1 MSALNNRHWIEQDG
15 TPITGRTPPELRVYG
30 PEMTR
35 DQQAQVRHTYKLF
48 TDVCLVAVGDYQVR
62 QRVLGDGTRV
72 RCTSFRGR
80 DVVEVWTSASEKDEF
95 FGGFLFR
102 PQDDFGA
109 AKVYWGKPVTT
120 LNAPLGTEFGVDPTC
135 LLKTRWRKKT
145 GLAENSFK
153 VERFVSDQ
161 YGTLD
166 WQGKDAE
173 TDVLSWN
180 AMDLG
185 VFTFSTD
192 GTAAIALN
200 TPNRYFAGDVSDPD
214 LLVSTVRRYNSYGT
228 GSKVF
233 SRFLEIES
241 FSGYVCGAAR
251 YKGQLLAV
259 TTTKPPYK
267 MNAVFSVVTKVGGA
281 EINIGSYTVPAP
293 HIVTQCWY
301 FNQTGN
307 KARSVALG
315 KYGGFAIEVTIEE
328 STANA
333 SGLVATFAV
342 VEGSEGSDYATEDT
356 VGEYLSYQTTNLTVS
371 GSGTRLGGDDPNTKD
386 IITSLSGTVT
396 VADQVVYEAGG
407 SFSESPSFA
416 VDFVGD
422 VPVSLCV
429 RQSGEFWD
437 VSGSGNFNHTAL
449 DITPGVGAGY
459 KENWSRSAT
468 ATIDADQLFT
478 ALVMRIGETEE
489 TIPLGSREAVRD
501 RIAENADFELVQPL
515 YGDPTHS
522 GSCTI
527 ATRWRRGDYKRVLDV
542 DLRHKA
548 ILFYKEGAET
558 QFQWTSTTLYWQ
570 RGGSTITSSTTASFT
585 GDSIVVST
593 VLDAATIATTAIGA
607 ETSGTSRTGYGGPF
621 GWGGGTLT
629 GRVTVDGF
637 GIGVMP
643 YSGTPFWGPN
653 SGLFARSM
661 VFAFYKP
668 VLRTMRDLLFP
679 TNNPRVTA
687 GAIRTYYGQVCST
700 GIIGDTTDHVD
711 GTPEKFFSHISDA
724 DEQDANV
731 LVEIAGKDRPW
742 FFKLGVV

>member
-30 PEMTR
+30 PEMTG
-35 DQQAQVRHTYKLF
+35 DQQTQVRHIYKLF

-102 PQDDFGA
+102 PQDDFGDN
-109 AKVYWGKPVTT
+109 KTFWGKPVTT

-135 LLKTRWRKKT
+135 LLRTLIKKKNSR
-145 GLAENSFK
+145 AKASFK

-185 VFTFSTD
+185 VFTFSGD
-192 GTAAIALN
+192 GTAAIVLN
-200 TPNRYFAGDVSDPD
+200 TPNRYFAGDVSEPD
-214 LLVSTVRRYNSYGT
+214 LLVSTVRRYNSFGT

-251 YKGQLLAV
+251 HKGRLLAV
-259 TTTKPPYK
+259 TSTKSPYK
-267 MNAVFSVVTKVGGA
+267 MNAVFSVVTKVNGV

-315 KYGGFAIEVTIEE
+315 MYGGFAIEVTIEE
-328 STANA
+328 SAANA

-342 VEGSEGSDYATEDT
+342 VEGSAGSGYATEDT
-356 VGEYLSYQTTNLTVS
+356 VGEFLSYQTTNLAIS
-371 GSGTRLGGDDPNTKD
+371 GSGTRVGGDDPNTKD
-386 IITSLSGTVT
+386 IVVFLSGEVT
-396 VADQVVYEAGG
+396 VSDQVVYEAGG
-407 SFSESPSFA
+407 SFAESPSFA

-429 RQSGEFWD
+429 RKSAEFWD
-437 VSGSGNFNHTAL
+437 VSGNARFSHSIGGVVPA
-449 DITPGVGAGY
+449 VGAPY
-459 KENWSRSAT
+459 TQRWTRSAT
-468 ATIDADQLFT
+468 ATIDADKSFT
-478 ALVMRIGETEE
+478 TLVMRIGETEE
-489 TIPLGSREAVRD
+489 IIPLGSRATARD
-501 RIAENADFELVQPL
+501 RITETADFRLTQPL
-515 YGDPTHS
+515 FGAATRS
-522 GSCTI
+522 WSCTI
-527 ATRWRRGDYKRVLDV
+527 TTRWRRGDYKRVLDV
-542 DLRHKA
+542 DLRCKA

-558 QFQWTSTTLYWQ
+558 QFQWASTTLNGS
-570 RGGSTITSSTTASFT
+570 GGASSTTASFT

-593 VLDAATIATTAIGA
+593 VLDAATIATTTIGA
-607 ETSGTSRTGYGGPF
+607 ETSGASITGYGGSL
-621 GWGGGTLT
+621 GGDGGTLT

-637 GIGVMP
+637 DIVVMP
-643 YSGTPFWGPN
+643 HSGEPFQGPDT
-653 SGLFARSM
+653 GLILRCM
-661 VFAFYKP
+661 VSAFYKP
-668 VLRTMRDLLFP
+668 ALSTMRDILFP
-679 TNNPRVTA
+679 TDNPWIMA

-700 GIIGDTTDHVD
+700 GIIGDTTDTVG

-724 DEQDANV
+724 DEQNANV

>member
-30 PEMTR
+30 PEMTG
-35 DQQAQVRHTYKLF
+35 DQQAQVRHIYKLF

-135 LLKTRWRKKT
+135 LLRTLIKKKNSR
-145 GLAENSFK
+145 AKASFK

-185 VFTFSTD
+185 VFTFNTE

-200 TPNRYFAGDVSDPD
+200 TPNRYFAGDVSEPD
-214 LLVSTVRRYNSYGT
+214 LLVSTVRRYNSFGT

-233 SRFLEIES
+233 SRFSEIES

-251 YKGQLLAV
+251 HKGQLLAV
-259 TTTKPPYK
+259 TTTKAPYQ

-328 STANA
+328 SAANA

-356 VGEYLSYQTTNLTVS
+356 LGDFLSYQTTNLAIS
-371 GSGTRLGGDDPNTKD
+371 GSGTRVGGDDPNTKD
-386 IITSLSGTVT
+386 IVASLSGTVT
-396 VADQVVYEAGG
+396 VSDQVVYEAGG
-407 SFSESPSFA
+407 SFAESPSFA

-429 RQSGEFWD
+429 RQSGGFWD
-437 VSGSGNFNHTAL
+437 VSGNASFNHT
-449 DITPGVGAGY
+449 IGEVVPGIGADY
-459 KENWSRSAT
+459 TQSWTRSAT
-468 ATIDADQLFT
+468 ATIDADRLFT

-489 TIPLGSREAVRD
+489 TIPLGSRATTRD
-501 RIAENADFELVQPL
+501 RITETANLGLVQPL
-515 YGDPTHS
+515 FGAATRS

-527 ATRWRRGDYKRVLDV
+527 TTRWRRGDYKRVLDV
-542 DLRHKA
+542 DLRCKA

-558 QFQWTSTTLYWQ
+558 QFRWASTTLN
-570 RGGSTITSSTTASFT
+570 GLGSGSSTTASFT

-593 VLDAATIATTAIGA
+593 VLDAAAIATTTIGA
-607 ETSGTSRTGYGGPF
+607 ETSGVSITGYGGPL
-621 GWGGGTLT
+621 GGGGGTLT
-629 GRVTVDGF
+629 GSVRVDGF
-637 GIGVMP
+637 GIGAMP
-643 YSGTPFWGPN
+643 HSDEPFQGSD
-653 SGLFARSM
+653 SGLILRCM
-661 VFAFYKP
+661 VSEFYKP
-668 VLRTMRDLLFP
+668 VLLTMRDFLFP
-679 TNNPRVTA
+679 TNNPVVTA

-724 DEQDANV
+724 DEQNANV
-731 LVEIAGKDRPW
+731 LVEIADKDRPW

>member
-1 MSALNNRHWIEQDG
+1 MSALNNRHWIEQGG

-30 PEMTR
+30 PEMTG
-35 DQQAQVRHTYKLF
+35 DQQAQVRHIYKLF
-48 TDVCLVAVGDYQVR
+48 TDVCLLAVGDYQVR

-135 LLKTRWRKKT
+135 WLQTRWKKKT

-185 VFTFSTD
+185 VFTFSED

-214 LLVSTVRRYNSYGT
+214 LPVSTVRRYNSFGT

-251 YKGQLLAV
+251 HKGRILAV
-259 TTTKPPYK
+259 TTTKAPYK
-267 MNAVFSVVTKVGGA
+267 MNAVFSVVTKVDGA
-281 EINIGSYTVPAP
+281 EINIGSYTVPAH

-301 FNQTGN
+301 FSQTGN

-328 STANA
+328 GAANA

-342 VEGSEGSDYATEDT
+342 VEGSAGSDYATEDT
-356 VGEYLSYQTTNLTVS
+356 GGDFLSYQTTNLAVS
-371 GSGTRLGGDDPNTKD
+371 GSGTRVGGDDPNTKD
-386 IITSLSGTVT
+386 IVRSLSGTAT
-396 VADQVVYEAGG
+396 VSDQVVYEAGG

-429 RQSGEFWD
+429 RQSGGFWD
-437 VSGSGNFNHTAL
+437 VSGSANFNHT
-449 DITPGVGAGY
+449 IGTVVPGVGADY
-459 KENWSRSAT
+459 TQTWTRSAT
-468 ATIDADQLFT
+468 ATIDADRLFT

-489 TIPLGSREAVRD
+489 TIPLGSRATTRD
-501 RIAENADFELVQPL
+501 RITETASFGLVQPL
-515 YGDPTHS
+515 FGPPTRS

-527 ATRWRRGDYKRVLDV
+527 TTRWRRGDYKRVLDI
-542 DLRHKA
+542 DLRYKA

-558 QFQWTSTTLYWQ
+558 QFRGASTTLN
-570 RGGSTITSSTTASFT
+570 GLGSNSSTTASFA

-593 VLDAATIATTAIGA
+593 VLDGATIATTTIGA
-607 ETSGTSRTGYGGPF
+607 ETSGASITGYGGSL
-621 GWGGGTLT
+621 GGDGGTLT
-629 GRVTVDGF
+629 NTVTVDGF
-637 GIGVMP
+637 IISGMP
-643 YSGTPFWGPN
+643 HSGETFQGPDT
-653 SGLFARSM
+653 GLILRCM
-661 VFAFYKP
+661 VSAFYKP
-668 VLRTMRDLLFP
+668 VLRTMRNQLFP
-679 TNNPRVTA
+679 TDNPWIMA
-687 GAIRTYYGQVCST
+687 GAIRTYYGQACST
-700 GIIGDTTDHVD
+700 GIIGDTTDQPG
-711 GTPEKFFSHISDA
+711 GTPEKFFAHVSDA
-724 DEQDANV
+724 DEQNANV
-731 LVEIAGKDRPW
+731 LVEIADKDRPW

>member
-1 MSALNNRHWIEQDG
+1 MSALNNRHWIKQDG
-15 TPITGRTPPELRVYG
+15 TPITGRTPPDLRVYG
-30 PEMTR
+30 PEMTG
-35 DQQAQVRHTYKLF
+35 DQQAQVRHIYKLF

-135 LLKTRWRKKT
+135 LLKTRWKKKT

-185 VFTFSTD
+185 VFTFSED

-214 LLVSTVRRYNSYGT
+214 LLVSTVRRYNSFGT

-251 YKGQLLAV
+251 HKGRILAV

-267 MNAVFSVVTKVGGA
+267 MNAVFSVVTKVNGA
-281 EINIGSYTVPAP
+281 EINIGSYTVPAH

-301 FNQTGN
+301 FNQAGS
-307 KARSVALG
+307 KGRSVALG

-328 STANA
+328 SAANA

-356 VGEYLSYQTTNLTVS
+356 VGDFLSYQTTNLAVS
-371 GSGTRLGGDDPNTKD
+371 GSGRRVGGDDPNTKG
-386 IITSLSGTVT
+386 IVAFLSGEVT
-396 VADQVVYEAGG
+396 VSDQVVYEAGG
-407 SFSESPSFA
+407 SFAESPSFA

-422 VPVSLCV
+422 APVSLCV
-429 RQSGEFWD
+429 RQSATFWD
-437 VSGSGNFNHTAL
+437 VSGSANFKHYIDNL
-449 DITPGVGAGY
+449 TPGIGAGY
-459 KENWSRSAT
+459 TQTWSRSAT
-468 ATIDADQLFT
+468 ATIDADRLFT

-489 TIPLGSREAVRD
+489 TIPLGSRATARD
-501 RIAENADFELVQPL
+501 RITETAGFELVQPL
-515 YGDPTHS
+515 FGAATFS

-527 ATRWRRGDYKRVLDV
+527 TTRWRRGDYKRVLDV

-558 QFQWTSTTLYWQ
+558 QFREASTTLNG
-570 RGGSTITSSTTASFT
+570 RGGGSSTTASFT

-607 ETSGTSRTGYGGPF
+607 ETSGASSTGYGGSL
-621 GWGGGTLT
+621 GGDGGTLT
-629 GRVTVDGF
+629 NTVTVDGF
-637 GIGVMP
+637 IISGMP
-643 YSGTPFWGPN
+643 HSGELFWGPD
-653 SGLFARSM
+653 SGLFLRCLTS
-661 VFAFYKP
+661 VFYKP

-679 TNNPRVTA
+679 TDNPLVMA

-700 GIIGDTTDHVD
+700 GIIGDTTDHVN

-724 DEQDANV
+724 DEQNANV

>member
-30 PEMTR
+30 PEMTG
-35 DQQAQVRHTYKLF
+35 DQQTQVRHIYKLF

-135 LLKTRWRKKT
+135 LLKTRWKKKT

-185 VFTFSTD
+185 VFTFSGA

-214 LLVSTVRRYNSYGT
+214 LLVSTVRRYNSFGT

-251 YKGQLLAV
+251 HKGRLLAV
-259 TTTKPPYK
+259 TTTKPPYQ

-328 STANA
+328 SAANA

-342 VEGSEGSDYATEDT
+342 VEGSEGSD
-356 VGEYLSYQTTNLTVS
+356 LSL
-371 GSGTRLGGDDPNTKD
+371 
-386 IITSLSGTVT
+386 I
-396 VADQVVYEAGG
+396 
-407 SFSESPSFA
+407 
-416 VDFVGD
+416 
-422 VPVSLCV
+422 
-429 RQSGEFWD
+429 
-437 VSGSGNFNHTAL
+437 
-449 DITPGVGAGY
+449 
-459 KENWSRSAT
+459 
-468 ATIDADQLFT
+468 
-478 ALVMRIGETEE
+478 
-489 TIPLGSREAVRD
+489 
-501 RIAENADFELVQPL
+501 
-515 YGDPTHS
+515 
-522 GSCTI
+522 
-527 ATRWRRGDYKRVLDV
+527 
-542 DLRHKA
+542 
-548 ILFYKEGAET
+548 
-558 QFQWTSTTLYWQ
+558 
-570 RGGSTITSSTTASFT
+570 
-585 GDSIVVST
+585 
-593 VLDAATIATTAIGA
+593 
-607 ETSGTSRTGYGGPF
+607 
-621 GWGGGTLT
+621 
-629 GRVTVDGF
+629 
-637 GIGVMP
+637 
-643 YSGTPFWGPN
+643 
-653 SGLFARSM
+653 
-661 VFAFYKP
+661 
-668 VLRTMRDLLFP
+668 
-679 TNNPRVTA
+679 
-687 GAIRTYYGQVCST
+687 
-700 GIIGDTTDHVD
+700 
-711 GTPEKFFSHISDA
+711 HI
-724 DEQDANV
+724 
-731 LVEIAGKDRPW
+731 
-742 FFKLGVV
+742 

>member
-15 TPITGRTPPELRVYG
+15 APITGRTPPELRVYG
-30 PEMTR
+30 PEMTG
-35 DQQAQVRHTYKLF
+35 DQQAQVRHIYKLF

-62 QRVLGDGTRV
+62 RRVLGDGTRV

-120 LNAPLGTEFGVDPTC
+120 LNAPLGTELGVDPTC

-145 GLAENSFK
+145 GLAEASFK

-185 VFTFSTD
+185 VFTFNTD

-200 TPNRYFAGDVSDPD
+200 TPDRYFAGDVSDPD
-214 LLVSTVRRYNSYGT
+214 LLVSTVRRYNSFGT
-228 GSKVF
+228 DSKVF
-233 SRFLEIES
+233 SRFSEIES

-251 YKGQLLAV
+251 HKGRLLAV
-259 TTTKPPYK
+259 TTTKPPYQ
-267 MNAVFSVVTKVGGA
+267 MNAVFSVVTKVGGE

-328 STANA
+328 SAANA

-342 VEGSEGSDYATEDT
+342 VEGSEGSDYATEAT
-356 VGEYLSYQTTNLTVS
+356 LGEFLSYQTTNIALA
-371 GSGTRLGGDDPNTKD
+371 GSGTRVGGDDPNTKD
-386 IITSLSGTVT
+386 IVASLSGTVT
-396 VADQVVYEAGG
+396 VSDQVVYEAGG
-407 SFSESPSFA
+407 SFAESPSFA

-429 RQSGEFWD
+429 RQSGGFWD
-437 VSGSGNFNHTAL
+437 VSGNASFNHT
-449 DITPGVGAGY
+449 IGEVVPGVGADY
-459 KENWSRSAT
+459 TQSWTRSAT
-468 ATIDADQLFT
+468 ATIDADRLFT
-478 ALVMRIGETEE
+478 ALVMRIGGTEE
-489 TIPLGSREAVRD
+489 TIPLGSRVLERD
-501 RIAENADFELVQPL
+501 RITETADFVLKQPL
-515 YGDPTHS
+515 FGAATLS

-527 ATRWRRGDYKRVLDV
+527 TTRWRRGDYKRVLDV
-542 DLRHKA
+542 DLRCKA

-558 QFQWTSTTLYWQ
+558 QFRWASTTLN
-570 RGGSTITSSTTASFT
+570 GLGSGSSTTASFT

-607 ETSGTSRTGYGGPF
+607 ETSGVTRTGYGGPF
-621 GWGGGTLT
+621 GNGGGTLT

-637 GIGVMP
+637 GIGAMP
-643 YSGTPFWGPN
+643 HSDEPFQGSD
-653 SGLFARSM
+653 SGLILRCM
-661 VFAFYKP
+661 VSEFYKP
-668 VLRTMRDLLFP
+668 VLLTMRDFLFP
-679 TNNPRVTA
+679 TNNPWIMA

-724 DEQDANV
+724 DEQNANV

>member
-1 MSALNNRHWIEQDG
+1 MSALNNRHWIEQGG

-30 PEMTR
+30 PEMTG
-35 DQQAQVRHTYKLF
+35 DQQAQVRHIYKLF
-48 TDVCLVAVGDYQVR
+48 TDVCLLAVGDYQVR

-102 PQDDFGA
+102 PQDDFGNN
-109 AKVYWGKPVTT
+109 KTFWGKPVTT

-135 LLKTRWRKKT
+135 WLRTLIKKKNSR
-145 GLAENSFK
+145 AKDSFK

-185 VFTFSTD
+185 VFTFNTD
-192 GTAAIALN
+192 GTAAIVLN
-200 TPNRYFAGDVSDPD
+200 TPNRYFAGDVSEPD
-214 LLVSTVRRYNSYGT
+214 LLVSTVRRYNSFGT

-233 SRFLEIES
+233 SRFWEIES

-251 YKGQLLAV
+251 HKGRLLAV
-259 TTTKPPYK
+259 TTTKLPYQ

-328 STANA
+328 SAANA
-333 SGLVATFAV
+333 SGFVATFAV

-356 VGEYLSYQTTNLTVS
+356 IGEFLSYQDTNLAVS
-371 GSGTRLGGDDPNTKD
+371 GSGTRVGGDDPNTKD
-386 IITSLSGTVT
+386 IVASLSGTVT

-437 VSGSGNFNHTAL
+437 VSGNASFNHAVGEVV
-449 DITPGVGAGY
+449 PGVGADY
-459 KENWSRSAT
+459 TQKWIRSAT
-468 ATIDADQLFT
+468 ATIDADRLFT

-489 TIPLGSREAVRD
+489 TIPLGSRATARD
-501 RIAENADFELVQPL
+501 RITETAGFELMQPL
-515 YGDPTHS
+515 FGAATRS

-527 ATRWRRGDYKRVLDV
+527 TTRWRRGDYKRVLDV
-542 DLRHKA
+542 DLRRKA

-558 QFQWTSTTLYWQ
+558 QFREASTTLD
-570 RGGSTITSSTTASFT
+570 GLGNGSSTTASFT

-593 VLDAATIATTAIGA
+593 VLDAATIATTTIGA
-607 ETSGTSRTGYGGPF
+607 ETSGASRTGYGGSL
-621 GWGGGTLT
+621 GWDGGTLT
-629 GRVTVDGF
+629 NTVTVDGF
-637 GIGVMP
+637 IISGMP
-643 YSGTPFWGPN
+643 HSGELFWGPD
-653 SGLFARSM
+653 SGLILRRM
-661 VFAFYKP
+661 VSAFYKP
-668 VLRTMRDLLFP
+668 VLRTMRDQLFP
-679 TNNPRVTA
+679 TNNPWVTA

-724 DEQDANV
+724 DEQNANV

>member
-30 PEMTR
+30 PEMTG
-35 DQQAQVRHTYKLF
+35 DQQAQVRHIYKLF

-109 AKVYWGKPVTT
+109 AKVYWGKPVTA

-135 LLKTRWRKKT
+135 LLRTLIKKKNSR
-145 GLAENSFK
+145 AKASFK

-185 VFTFSTD
+185 VFTFNTD

-214 LLVSTVRRYNSYGT
+214 LLVSTVRRYNSFGT

-233 SRFLEIES
+233 SRFLEIAS
-241 FSGYVCGAAR
+241 FRGYVCGAAR
-251 YKGQLLAV
+251 HKGQLLAV
-259 TTTKPPYK
+259 TTTTPPYQ
-267 MNAVFSVVTKVGGA
+267 MNAVFSVVTKVKGE
-281 EINIGSYTVPAP
+281 EINIGSYAVPAP
-293 HIVTQCWY
+293 HIITQCWY

-328 STANA
+328 SAVNA

-356 VGEYLSYQTTNLTVS
+356 LGDFLSYQTTNLAIS
-371 GSGTRLGGDDPNTKD
+371 GSGTRVGGDDPNTKD
-386 IITSLSGTVT
+386 IVASLSGTVT
-396 VADQVVYEAGG
+396 VSDQVVYEAGG
-407 SFSESPSFA
+407 SFAESPSFA

-429 RQSGEFWD
+429 RQSGGFWD
-437 VSGSGNFNHTAL
+437 VSGNASFNHT
-449 DITPGVGAGY
+449 IGGIVPGVGADY
-459 KENWSRSAT
+459 TQSWTRSAT
-468 ATIDADQLFT
+468 ATIDADRLFT

-489 TIPLGSREAVRD
+489 TIPLGSRAAVRD
-501 RIAENADFELVQPL
+501 RITETAQLGWTKPL
-515 YGDPTHS
+515 FGAATRS

-527 ATRWRRGDYKRVLDV
+527 TTRWRRGDYKRVLDV
-542 DLRHKA
+542 DLRYKA

-558 QFQWTSTTLYWQ
+558 QFRWASTTLN
-570 RGGSTITSSTTASFT
+570 GLGSGSSTTASFT

-593 VLDAATIATTAIGA
+593 VLDAAAIATTTIGA
-607 ETSGTSRTGYGGPF
+607 ETSGVSRTGYGGPLGF
-621 GWGGGTLT
+621 GGGTLT
-629 GRVTVDGF
+629 GSVKVDGF
-637 GIGVMP
+637 SISAMP
-643 YSGTPFWGPN
+643 GSGDPFQGAY
-653 SGLFARSM
+653 SGLFLRCLTSE
-661 VFAFYKP
+661 FYKP
-668 VLRTMRDLLFP
+668 VLSTMRGLLFP
-679 TNNPRVTA
+679 TDNPLVMA

-724 DEQDANV
+724 DEQNANV

>member
-30 PEMTR
+30 PEMTG
-35 DQQAQVRHTYKLF
+35 DQQAQVRHIYKLF

-102 PQDDFGA
+102 PQDDFGNN
-109 AKVYWGKPVTT
+109 KTFWGKPITT

-135 LLKTRWRKKT
+135 WLRTLIKKKNSR
-145 GLAENSFK
+145 AKDSFK

-185 VFTFSTD
+185 VFTFNTD
-192 GTAAIALN
+192 GTAAIVLN
-200 TPNRYFAGDVSDPD
+200 TPNRYFAGDVSEPD
-214 LLVSTVRRYNSYGT
+214 LLVSTVRRYNSFGT

-251 YKGQLLAV
+251 HKGRLLAV
-259 TTTKPPYK
+259 TTTKLPYQ

-328 STANA
+328 SAANA
-333 SGLVATFAV
+333 SGFVATFAV

-356 VGEYLSYQTTNLTVS
+356 IGEFLSYQDTNLAVS
-371 GSGTRLGGDDPNTKD
+371 GSGTRVGGDDPNTKD
-386 IITSLSGTVT
+386 IVASLSGTVT

-437 VSGSGNFNHTAL
+437 VSGNASFNHAVGEVV
-449 DITPGVGAGY
+449 PGVGADY
-459 KENWSRSAT
+459 TQKWIRSAT
-468 ATIDADQLFT
+468 ATIDADRLFT

-489 TIPLGSREAVRD
+489 TIPLGSRAMVRD
-501 RIAENADFELVQPL
+501 RITETAGFELMQPL
-515 YGDPTHS
+515 FGAATRS

-527 ATRWRRGDYKRVLDV
+527 TTRWRRGDYKRVLDV
-542 DLRHKA
+542 DLRRKA

-558 QFQWTSTTLYWQ
+558 QFREASTTLD
-570 RGGSTITSSTTASFT
+570 GLGNGSSTTASFT

-593 VLDAATIATTAIGA
+593 VLDAATIATTTIGA
-607 ETSGTSRTGYGGPF
+607 ETSGASRTGYGGSL
-621 GWGGGTLT
+621 GWDGGTLT
-629 GRVTVDGF
+629 NTVTVDGF
-637 GIGVMP
+637 IISGMP
-643 YSGTPFWGPN
+643 HSGELFWGPD
-653 SGLFARSM
+653 SGLILRRM
-661 VFAFYKP
+661 VSAFYKP
-668 VLRTMRDLLFP
+668 VLRTMRDQLFP
-679 TNNPRVTA
+679 TNNPWVTA

-724 DEQDANV
+724 DEQNANV

>member
-30 PEMTR
+30 PEMTG
-35 DQQAQVRHTYKLF
+35 DQQAQVRHIYKLF

-109 AKVYWGKPVTT
+109 AKMYWGKPVTT

-135 LLKTRWRKKT
+135 LLRTLIKKKNSR
-145 GLAENSFK
+145 AKASFK

-185 VFTFSTD
+185 VFTFNTE

-214 LLVSTVRRYNSYGT
+214 LLVSTVRRYNSFGT

-233 SRFLEIES
+233 SRFSEIES

-251 YKGQLLAV
+251 HKGQLLAV
-259 TTTKPPYK
+259 TTTKSPYQ

-328 STANA
+328 GAANA

-356 VGEYLSYQTTNLTVS
+356 VGEFLSYQDTNLAIS
-371 GSGTRLGGDDPNTKD
+371 GSGTRVGGDDPNTKD
-386 IITSLSGTVT
+386 IVAFLSGEVT
-396 VADQVVYEAGG
+396 VSDQVVYEAGG
-407 SFSESPSFA
+407 SFAESPSFA

-429 RQSGEFWD
+429 RKSGEFWD
-437 VSGSGNFNHTAL
+437 VSGNARFSHSIGEVV
-449 DITPGVGAGY
+449 PGVGADY
-459 KENWSRSAT
+459 TQTWTRSAT
-468 ATIDADQLFT
+468 ATIDADRLFT

-489 TIPLGSREAVRD
+489 TIPLGSRATTRD
-501 RIAENADFELVQPL
+501 RITETADLRLTQPL
-515 YGDPTHS
+515 YGAATRS

-527 ATRWRRGDYKRVLDV
+527 TTRWRRGDYKRVLDV
-542 DLRHKA
+542 DLRCKA

-558 QFQWTSTTLYWQ
+558 QFRGASTTLN
-570 RGGSTITSSTTASFT
+570 GLGSNSSTTASFA

-593 VLDAATIATTAIGA
+593 VLDGATIATTTIGA
-607 ETSGTSRTGYGGPF
+607 ETSGASITGYGGSL
-621 GWGGGTLT
+621 GGDGGTLT
-629 GRVTVDGF
+629 NTVTVDGF
-637 GIGVMP
+637 IISGMP
-643 YSGTPFWGPN
+643 HSGETFQGPDT
-653 SGLFARSM
+653 GLILRCM
-661 VFAFYKP
+661 VSAFYKP
-668 VLRTMRDLLFP
+668 VLRTMRDQLFP
-679 TNNPRVTA
+679 TDNPWIMA
-687 GAIRTYYGQVCST
+687 GAIRTYYGQACST
-700 GIIGDTTDHVD
+700 GIIGDTTDQPG

-724 DEQDANV
+724 DEQNANV
-731 LVEIAGKDRPW
+731 LVEIADKDRPW

>member
-30 PEMTR
+30 PEMTG
-35 DQQAQVRHTYKLF
+35 DQQAQVRHIYKLF

-135 LLKTRWRKKT
+135 LLRTLIKKKNSR
-145 GLAENSFK
+145 AKASFK

-185 VFTFSTD
+185 VFRFNTE

-200 TPNRYFAGDVSDPD
+200 TPNRYFAGDVSEPD
-214 LLVSTVRRYNSYGT
+214 LLVSTVRRYNSFGT

-251 YKGQLLAV
+251 HKGQLLAV
-259 TTTKPPYK
+259 TTTKPPYQ
-267 MNAVFSVVTKVGGA
+267 MNAVFSVVTKVGGE

-328 STANA
+328 SAANA

-356 VGEYLSYQTTNLTVS
+356 VGDFLSYQTTNLAIS
-371 GSGTRLGGDDPNTKD
+371 GSGTRVGGDDPITKD
-386 IITSLSGTVT
+386 NVASLSGTVT
-396 VADQVVYEAGG
+396 VSDQVVYEAGG
-407 SFSESPSFA
+407 SFAESPSFA

-429 RQSGEFWD
+429 RQSGGFWD
-437 VSGSGNFNHTAL
+437 VSGNASFNHT
-449 DITPGVGAGY
+449 TGEVVPGVGAGY
-459 KENWSRSAT
+459 TQTWTRSAT
-468 ATIDADQLFT
+468 ATIDADRLFT

-489 TIPLGSREAVRD
+489 TIPLGSRATTRD
-501 RIAENADFELVQPL
+501 RITETANLRLVQPL
-515 YGDPTHS
+515 FGPSTRS

-527 ATRWRRGDYKRVLDV
+527 TTRWRRGDYKRVLDV
-542 DLRHKA
+542 DLRCKA

-558 QFQWTSTTLYWQ
+558 QFRWASTTLN
-570 RGGSTITSSTTASFT
+570 GLGSGSSTTASFT

-593 VLDAATIATTAIGA
+593 VLDAAAIATTTIGA
-607 ETSGTSRTGYGGPF
+607 ETSGVSRTGYGGPF

-637 GIGVMP
+637 GIGAMP
-643 YSGTPFWGPN
+643 HSGEPFQGSD
-653 SGLFARSM
+653 SGLILRCM
-661 VFAFYKP
+661 VSEFYKP

-679 TNNPRVTA
+679 TDNPRVTA

-700 GIIGDTTDHVD
+700 GIIGDTTDLVG

-724 DEQDANV
+724 DEQNANV

>member
-30 PEMTR
+30 PEMTG
-35 DQQAQVRHTYKLF
+35 DQQAQVRHIYKLF

-109 AKVYWGKPVTT
+109 AKMYWGKPVTT

-135 LLKTRWRKKT
+135 LLRTLIKKKNSR
-145 GLAENSFK
+145 AKASFK

-185 VFTFSTD
+185 VFTFNTE

-214 LLVSTVRRYNSYGT
+214 LLVSTVRRYNSFGT

-233 SRFLEIES
+233 SRFSEIES

-251 YKGQLLAV
+251 HKGQLLAV
-259 TTTKPPYK
+259 TTTKPPYQ

-281 EINIGSYTVPAP
+281 EINIGGYTVPAP

-328 STANA
+328 SVANA

-356 VGEYLSYQTTNLTVS
+356 VGEFLSYQDTNLAIS
-371 GSGTRLGGDDPNTKD
+371 GSGTRVGGDDPNTKD
-386 IITSLSGTVT
+386 IVAFLSGEVT
-396 VADQVVYEAGG
+396 VSDQVVYEAGG
-407 SFSESPSFA
+407 SFAESPSFA

-429 RQSGEFWD
+429 RKSGEFWD
-437 VSGSGNFNHTAL
+437 VSGSASFNHT
-449 DITPGVGAGY
+449 IGEVVPGVGADY
-459 KENWSRSAT
+459 TQTWTRSAT
-468 ATIDADQLFT
+468 ATIDADRLFP

-489 TIPLGSREAVRD
+489 IIPLGSRATTRD
-501 RIAENADFELVQPL
+501 RITETADLRLTQPL
-515 YGDPTHS
+515 YGAATRS

-527 ATRWRRGDYKRVLDV
+527 TTRWRRGDYKRVLDV
-542 DLRHKA
+542 DLRCKA

-558 QFQWTSTTLYWQ
+558 QFQWASTTLNGS
-570 RGGSTITSSTTASFT
+570 GGASSTTASFT

-593 VLDAATIATTAIGA
+593 VLDAATIATTTIGA
-607 ETSGTSRTGYGGPF
+607 ETSGASITGYGGSL
-621 GWGGGTLT
+621 GGDGGTLT

-637 GIGVMP
+637 IISGMP
-643 YSGTPFWGPN
+643 HSGELFHGPDP
-653 SGLFARSM
+653 GLVLRCM
-661 VFAFYKP
+661 VSAFYKP
-668 VLRTMRDLLFP
+668 VLLTMRDQLFP
-679 TNNPRVTA
+679 TNNPWIMA

-724 DEQDANV
+724 DEQNANV

>member
-1 MSALNNRHWIEQDG
+1 MSALNNRHWIEQGG

-30 PEMTR
+30 PEMTG
-35 DQQAQVRHTYKLF
+35 DQQAQVRHIYKLF

-102 PQDDFGA
+102 PQDDFGNN
-109 AKVYWGKPVTT
+109 KTFWGKPVTT

-135 LLKTRWRKKT
+135 WLRTLIKKKNSR
-145 GLAENSFK
+145 AKDSFK

-185 VFTFSTD
+185 VFTFNTD
-192 GTAAIALN
+192 GTAAIVLN
-200 TPNRYFAGDVSDPD
+200 TPNRYFAGDVSEPD
-214 LLVSTVRRYNSYGT
+214 LLVSTVRRYNSFGT

-233 SRFLEIES
+233 SRFWEIES

-251 YKGQLLAV
+251 YEGRLLAV
-259 TTTKPPYK
+259 TTTKLPYQ
-267 MNAVFSVVTKVGGA
+267 MNAVFSVVTKVGGV
-281 EINIGSYTVPAP
+281 EINIGSYTVPAH

-328 STANA
+328 SAANA
-333 SGLVATFAV
+333 SGFVATFAV

-356 VGEYLSYQTTNLTVS
+356 IGEFLSYQDTNLAVS
-371 GSGTRLGGDDPNTKD
+371 GSGTRVGGDDPNTKD
-386 IITSLSGTVT
+386 IVASLSGTVT

-437 VSGSGNFNHTAL
+437 VSGSASFNHAVGEVV
-449 DITPGVGAGY
+449 PGVGADY
-459 KENWSRSAT
+459 TQKWIRSAT
-468 ATIDADQLFT
+468 ATIDADRLFT

-489 TIPLGSREAVRD
+489 TIPLGSRAMVRD
-501 RIAENADFELVQPL
+501 RITETAGFELMQPL
-515 YGDPTHS
+515 FGAATRS

-527 ATRWRRGDYKRVLDV
+527 TTRWRRGDYKRVLDV
-542 DLRHKA
+542 DLRRKA

-558 QFQWTSTTLYWQ
+558 QFREASTTLN
-570 RGGSTITSSTTASFT
+570 GLGNGSSTTASFT

-593 VLDAATIATTAIGA
+593 VLDAATIATTTIGA
-607 ETSGTSRTGYGGPF
+607 ETSGVSRTGYGGPL
-621 GWGGGTLT
+621 GWDGGTLT
-629 GRVTVDGF
+629 NTVTVDGF
-637 GIGVMP
+637 IISGMP
-643 YSGTPFWGPN
+643 HSGELFWGPD
-653 SGLFARSM
+653 SGLILRRM
-661 VFAFYKP
+661 VSAFYKP
-668 VLRTMRDLLFP
+668 VLRTMRDQLFP
-679 TNNPRVTA
+679 TDNPWIKA